1 MASPADS
8 DRSQQEEMLREQ
20 ISRSLV
26 EQLRNSNF
34 DWTALQ
40 SLQNPVLRIEA
51 CLEERPTHLAR
62 QSTPGMVVSHFVDL
76 SGIASIQPPSPVTT
90 TAAATPNNAPSSH
103 PASPSFEKPGVIL
116 PSAAHHEAHR
126 RLDAPTEAEHAAAAA
141 ATTVSEEPS
150 TAGNSR
156 NASPEPSPESN
167 QRKDLS
173 GLRPAKVNA
182 ASVEAEA
189 DSQRQ
194 IHSGDKFPK
203 RRKLK
208 PVGHFLKPST
218 LDKLIGGIWEQIHGD
233 IDLSPRHLQGPWQI
247 EGHDGQP
254 SNQLTVMPS
263 QPVPPHGDISRSAAP
278 AAAHTTANRPADGT
292 FSQNN
297 AFCRQVTQASR
308 ACRALEVIVQARWV
322 EHFEE
327 YVDACAAARPAAL
340 RTKHN
345 KAAILRACAD
355 FGWSEKELRNKAYV
369 WRGYKEIKDA
379 GGWTTLIFSGMGIYR
394 FCKYRIGFD
403 HDSLGRL
410 RSLRPALEVAAD
422 TLHPHWRQLLAVV
435 GESPERVYQGH
446 PHDWVVALDGS
457 SPVPLRNTY
466 LQWDPDFAYR
476 QIDES
481 VIDHAAWGCDDPR
494 WQPPAGAAAAMM
506 RQGGESEA
514 LPICET
520 CGKEQSDDPN
530 RNACYCFP
538 TLFGCAKTNPSPVLV
553 FRTPDGRNNG
563 LLALCA
569 FERGAPVGEFVGLV
583 TRGYQDVDVF
593 ESSLTTPSSATS
605 HSAGGGG
612 STSSGRSTEKYQ
624 IWQGRQGNFTRF
636 VNHSC
641 KANAQYHRFAWMNTQ
656 RVILVSKGIE
666 AGAEVTVDY
675 GDKYWKGLDKRC
687 LCGESCCRYRRANR

>member
-1 MASPADS
+1 MASSPADS
-8 DRSQQEEMLREQ
+8 DRSQQDELLREH

-51 CLEERPTHLAR
+51 CLEERPTHL
-62 QSTPGMVVSHFVDL
+62 HFVDL
-76 SGIASIQPPSPVTT
+76 SGIASIQSPSPVATSAPT
-90 TAAATPNNAPSSH
+90 PSAPSNPDSPALAKPLSSAYEERQLATPAEP
-103 PASPSFEKPGVIL
+103 ERV
-116 PSAAHHEAHR
+116 AA
-126 RLDAPTEAEHAAAAA
+126 
-141 ATTVSEEPS
+141 VSEELS
-150 TAGNSR
+150 SAGNSR
-156 NASPEPSPESN
+156 NATPEPSPESS

-203 RRKLK
+203 RRKVK

-247 EGHDGQP
+247 DNQNGQA
-254 SNQLTVMPS
+254 SNQLTVTPS
-263 QPVPPHGDISRSAAP
+263 HQGQQGDVARS
-278 AAAHTTANRPADGT
+278 ANRPGGS
-292 FSQNN
+292 FSQSN

-308 ACRALEVIVQARWV
+308 ACRSVEVIVQARWV

-327 YVDACAAARPAAL
+327 YVDSCAGANPSVS

-345 KAAILRACAD
+345 KAAILQACAD
-355 FGWSEKELRNKAYV
+355 FGWSEKELRNKMYI

-394 FCKYRIGFD
+394 FCKYRVGFD
-403 HDSLGRL
+403 HDSLARL

-435 GESPERVYQGH
+435 GESPARLYGGH
-446 PHDWVVALDGS
+446 PHDWVVALDGTA
-457 SPVPLRNTY
+457 PVPLRNTY
-466 LQWDPDFAYR
+466 LQWDPDFTYR

-494 WQPPAGAAAAMM
+494 WTPPTGPAAAAMM
-506 RQGGESEA
+506 RRGGGAGLEV
-514 LPICET
+514 LPTCET
-520 CGKEQSDDPN
+520 CGKEQSDDWK
-530 RNACYCFP
+530 RNTCYCFP

-593 ESSLTTPSSATS
+593 ESSLTTPSSSTS
-605 HSAGGGG
+605 PYAAGGGG
-612 STSSGRSTEKYQ
+612 GGGGSSSLGSGGAGRTEKYQ

-641 KANAQYHRFAWMNTQ
+641 NPNAQYHRFTWMNTQ

-675 GDKYWKGLDKRC
+675 GDKYWKGLDKKC
-687 LCGESCCRYRRANR
+687 LCGESCCRYRRTNM

>member
-1 MASPADS
+1 MASSPADS
-8 DRSQQEEMLREQ
+8 DRSQQEELLREH

-40 SLQNPVLRIEA
+40 NLRNPVLRIDA
-51 CLEERPTHLAR
+51 CLEERPTHLIR

-76 SGIASIQPPSPVTT
+76 SGIASIQSPSPVA
-90 TAAATPNNAPSSH
+90 TAAPTPIAPSFPDSPVLANP
-103 PASPSFEKPGVIL
+103 PASARETRTRQSDSPAEE
-116 PSAAHHEAHR
+116 AAERVAV
-126 RLDAPTEAEHAAAAA
+126 
-141 ATTVSEEPS
+141 VSEELS

-156 NASPEPSPESN
+156 NVSPEPSPESN

-203 RRKLK
+203 RRKVK

-233 IDLSPRHLQGPWQI
+233 MDLSPRHLQGPWQM
-247 EGHDGQP
+247 ENHNGQA
-254 SNQLTVMPS
+254 SNQLTV
-263 QPVPPHGDISRSAAP
+263 VHGHGGDDVARSAA
-278 AAAHTTANRPADGT
+278 ANRPGGS
-292 FSQNN
+292 FSQSN

-308 ACRALEVIVQARWV
+308 ACRSLEVIVQARWV

-327 YVDACAAARPAAL
+327 YVDSCAGANPSL
-340 RTKHN
+340 SRTKHN
-345 KAAILRACAD
+345 KAAILQACAD
-355 FGWSEKELRNKAYV
+355 FGWSEKELRNKMYV

-379 GGWTTLIFSGMGIYR
+379 GGWTTLVFSGMGIYR

-435 GESPERVYQGH
+435 GESPERLYQGH
-446 PHDWVVALDGS
+446 PHDWVVTLDGTP
-457 SPVPLRNTY
+457 PVPLRNTY

-494 WQPPAGAAAAMM
+494 WTPPTGAVAAA
-506 RQGGESEA
+506 EV

-520 CGKEQSDDPN
+520 CGKEQSDDWN
-530 RNACYCFP
+530 RNTCYCFP
-538 TLFGCAKTNPSPVLV
+538 SLFGCAKTNPSPVLV

-583 TRGYQDVDVF
+583 TRGYHDVDVF
-593 ESSLTTPSSATS
+593 EGSLTTPSSSSYA
-605 HSAGGGG
+605 AGGGG
-612 STSSGRSTEKYQ
+612 SSSSVGRSEKYQ

-641 KANAQYHRFAWMNTQ
+641 NPNAQYHRFTWMNTQ

-675 GDKYWKGLDKRC
+675 GDKYWKGLDKKC
-687 LCGESCCRYRRANR
+687 LCGESCCRYRRTNM

>member
-1 MASPADS
+1 MASSPADS
-8 DRSQQEEMLREQ
+8 DRSQQEEILREH

-51 CLEERPTHLAR
+51 CLEERPAHLIR
-62 QSTPGMVVSHFVDL
+62 QSTPGMHFVDL
-76 SGIASIQPPSPVTT
+76 SSIASIQSPSPVTAT
-90 TAAATPNNAPSSH
+90 ATPNAQIIPD
-103 PASPSFEKPGVIL
+103 SPSLEKPG
-116 PSAAHHEAHR
+116 
-126 RLDAPTEAEHAAAAA
+126 HAA
-141 ATTVSEEPS
+141 TVSDGLS

-156 NASPEPSPESN
+156 NVTPEPSPESN

-182 ASVEAEA
+182 ASFEAEA

-203 RRKLK
+203 RRKVK

-247 EGHDGQP
+247 EDQDGQA
-254 SNQLTVMPS
+254 SNRLTVMPS
-263 QPVPPHGDISRSAAP
+263 HQEQQQHGDLSRSA
-278 AAAHTTANRPADGT
+278 TRPPDSS
-292 FSQNN
+292 FSQSN

-308 ACRALEVIVQARWV
+308 ACRSLEVIVQARWV

-327 YVDACAAARPAAL
+327 YVDSCAAASPAVS

-345 KAAILRACAD
+345 KAAIQQACAD
-355 FGWSEKELRNKAYV
+355 FGWTEKELRNKMYI

-403 HDSLGRL
+403 PDSLGRL

-422 TLHPHWRQLLAVV
+422 TLHPHWRQLPAVV
-435 GESPERVYQGH
+435 GEPCDRVYTGH

-457 SPVPLRNTY
+457 RPVPLRNTY
-466 LQWDPDFAYR
+466 LQWNPDFAFR
-476 QIDES
+476 QIDDS
-481 VIDHAAWGCDDPR
+481 VIDHAAWGGDDPR
-494 WQPPAGAAAAMM
+494 WMPPTGAAML
-506 RQGGESEA
+506 RQGGGQIEA
-514 LPICET
+514 LPTCET
-520 CGKEQSDDPN
+520 LRQGAPRARVPD
-530 RNACYCFP
+530 
-538 TLFGCAKTNPSPVLV
+538 
-553 FRTPDGRNNG
+553 PDGRNNG

-593 ESSLTTPSSATS
+593 ESSLTTPSSTS
-605 HSAGGGG
+605 PYSAAGG
-612 STSSGRSTEKYQ
+612 TSSSGSGVAGRTEKYQ
-624 IWQGRQGNFTRF
+624 IWQGSQGNFTRF

-641 KANAQYHRFAWMNTQ
+641 NPNAQYHRFTWMNTQ

-675 GDKYWKGLDKRC
+675 GDKYWKGLDKKC
-687 LCGESCCRYRRANR
+687 LCGESCCRYRRTNM